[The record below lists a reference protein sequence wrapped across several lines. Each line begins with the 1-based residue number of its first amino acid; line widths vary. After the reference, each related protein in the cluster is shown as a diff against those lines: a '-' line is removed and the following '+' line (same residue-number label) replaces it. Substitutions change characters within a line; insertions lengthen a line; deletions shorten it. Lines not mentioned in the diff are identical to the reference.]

1 MKVASYI
8 KETLAR
14 LSGNTDKVI
23 AERNYRFS
31 TSALE
36 LKISEEKH
44 KLNKLQREVEKA
56 KEALETAKYPTYEL
70 SNEDSYLSSLR
81 NAQNSLTQAEDNVS
95 QNQENT
101 KFLQTVLDDYNN
113 QVEEAPK
120 A

>member
-1 MKVASYI
+1 MKVKSYI

-14 LSGNTDKVI
+14 LSGNTDKAI

-56 KEALETAKYPTYEL
+56 KEALEANEAVLEIPT
-70 SNEDSYLSSLR
+70 SIHAR
-81 NAQNSLTQAEDNVS
+81 
-95 QNQENT
+95 
-101 KFLQTVLDDYNN
+101 
-113 QVEEAPK
+113 
-120 A
+120 